1 MNEFHDPLEAELAA
15 FQPHEPSPALKRRIA
30 EELNASSPPGKTL
43 APQPRARRQIVL
55 QLSLITALIAACL
68 LLAVWLPKAP
78 GPIPFEPPHSASQSL
93 VTIALDD
100 SLPSVWTYH
109 SALARRPETVDAL
122 LDQHTA
128 LTDEP
133 KPQRAGV
140 FVFTPS
146 DPELD
151 ELLGEL

>member
-1 MNEFHDPLEAELAA
+1 
-15 FQPHEPSPALKRRIA
+15 
-30 EELNASSPPGKTL
+30 
-43 APQPRARRQIVL
+43 
-55 QLSLITALIAACL
+55 
-68 LLAVWLPKAP
+68 
-78 GPIPFEPPHSASQSL
+78 

-109 SALARRPETVDAL
+109 SALTRRPETVDAL

-128 LTDEP
+128 WTDEP

-140 FVFTPS
+140 FVFAPS
-146 DPELD
+146 DPKLD